1 MGRRYIVSWSLKDD
15 QDFFCTF
22 SRQYFSM
29 KQLLLIPLLGLF
41 NHLQAQ
47 EMESDLFATL
57 NSNTLA
63 IFMKT
68 EFATM
73 TVVTYRSSTQL
84 GLVEE
89 NTTRYRKGKINPD
102 RINFNIDY
110 TEYFMLDDRKKSIGR
125 YDLGLANEV
134 IRYERTD
141 FNQRN
146 IRTYTYYHFYTYNS
160 QILERE
166 FIRNK
171 EYIGTGS
178 AELDTVVTLD
188 SVNYKITAIQDGFQ
202 QQDLAEGGAATV
214 YHIENSILAKKAR
227 ELTGFREENIFV
239 YDAKGQL
246 VSIQNILIGED
257 GQRISNFTKIRY
269 TIDGL
274 ITEVIFLDQNNEVL
288 EKKVFS
294 YK

>member
-1 MGRRYIVSWSLKDD
+1 
-15 QDFFCTF
+15 
-22 SRQYFSM
+22 M
-29 KQLLLIPLLGLF
+29 KLTALILLVIISNLVKG
-41 NHLQAQ
+41 Q
-47 EMESDLFATL
+47 EMESDLYATL
-57 NSNTLA
+57 HSNTLA

-73 TVVTYRSSTQL
+73 TVVTYRSSTQH

-89 NTTRYRKGKINPD
+89 LTTRYRKGKINTD

-125 YDLGLANEV
+125 YDLGLKNEV

-146 IRTYTYYHFYTYNS
+146 IRSFTYYHYYTYS
-160 QILERE
+160 STILERE
-166 FIRNK
+166 YIRNK

-178 AELDTVVTLD
+178 AELDTVVTVD
-188 SVNYKITAIQDGFQ
+188 SVNYKVSEIQNGFEQ
-202 QQDLAEGGAATV
+202 KDLSEGGAITK
-214 YHIENSILAKKAR
+214 YHLENSMLAKKVR
-227 ELTGFREENIFV
+227 QLTGFSEENLFV

-246 VSIQNILIGED
+246 VSIQNTLIGED

-274 ITEVIFLDQNNEVL
+274 ITEILFIDQNDEVL
-288 EKKVFS
+288 EKKVFT

>member
-1 MGRRYIVSWSLKDD
+1 
-15 QDFFCTF
+15 
-22 SRQYFSM
+22 M